1 MHSRCLAL
9 VGFALFLI
17 TPHSS
22 AAEDAKTLAARA
34 QAILKTNCH
43 RCHGQDGS
51 VEGGMNYVIDLKA
64 LVARRKVIPGSP
76 ARSRLFKR
84 VTSADNP
91 MPPEE
96 EKVRP
101 SKEEIAVLE
110 QWIQGGAPEVSAL
123 ARARAFL
130 TAADV
135 LRLIAADLRSFEPT
149 RRPFLRYSTIHQ
161 LHNAGLADGE
171 LQTYRHGLAKLI
183 NSVSWEPD
191 LVVPQAVDPAQTIF
205 RIDLRDYRWNADTW
219 KRVLDFY
226 PYGIVYNTP
235 TARFVYTATECDL
248 PYVRADWFVVAASRP
263 PLYHGL
269 LQLPGNDQDL
279 EHDLRIDV
287 PTNLREERVVRAGF
301 NGSGVSRNNRLI
313 ERHKTA
319 YGAYWKSYD
328 FAGNTERQNLFAH
341 PLGPG
346 KDADLFKQDGG
357 EIIFNLPNGLQA
369 YMLVDGKGN
378 RIDQGPTSI
387 VSVKNRPDPTA
398 THGLS

>member
-1 MHSRCLAL
+1 MDTELITALRATRPRDKEAVMHSRCLAL

-110 QWIQGGAPEVSAL
+110 QWIQAGAPEVSAL

-130 TAADV
+130 TEADV
-135 LRLIAADLRSFEPT
+135 LRLIAADLRSFEPQ
-149 RRPFLRYSTIHQ
+149 RRPFLRYFTIHQ

-171 LQTYRHGLAKLI
+171 LQTYRHGLAKL
-183 NSVSWEPD
+183 
-191 LVVPQAVDPAQTIF
+191 
-205 RIDLRDYRWNADTW
+205 
-219 KRVLDFY
+219 
-226 PYGIVYNTP
+226 
-235 TARFVYTATECDL
+235 
-248 PYVRADWFVVAASRP
+248 
-263 PLYHGL
+263 
-269 LQLPGNDQDL
+269 
-279 EHDLRIDV
+279 
-287 PTNLREERVVRAGF
+287 
-301 NGSGVSRNNRLI
+301 
-313 ERHKTA
+313 
-319 YGAYWKSYD
+319 
-328 FAGNTERQNLFAH
+328 
-341 PLGPG
+341 
-346 KDADLFKQDGG
+346 
-357 EIIFNLPNGLQA
+357 
-369 YMLVDGKGN
+369 
-378 RIDQGPTSI
+378 
-387 VSVKNRPDPTA
+387 
-398 THGLS
+398 